1 VNWTTGL
8 IQIFVL
14 YTGLIKERVPCEV
27 GEEDGTYLA
36 AQDAEGLA
44 GLAVAGGAS

>member
-1 VNWTTGL
+1 L
-8 IQIFVL
+8 IPNFVL
-14 YTGLIKERVPCEV
+14 PQFIGERVRREV
-27 GEEDGTYLA
+27 GEEDGTYLT